1 MRRQGILFL
10 VVTFLGINLHRL
22 EEVAVSLDIGD
33 LILQSND
40 NEDDVI
46 AFCADGTLPY
56 NEEQEIVL

>member
-1 MRRQGILFL
+1 MP
-10 VVTFLGINLHRL
+10 
-22 EEVAVSLDIGD
+22 ALDIGD